1 METTTGEISQ
11 TANSMTEGTPQND
24 EGEIEFDID
33 GNSFNFQW
41 AELAPPSGVVA
52 ANY

>member
-1 METTTGEISQ
+1 MNKEAVHGLRE
-11 TANSMTEGTPQND
+11 QND

-41 AELAPPSGVVA
+41 AELAPPSVVVA
-52 ANY
+52 ANYIF

>member
-1 METTTGEISQ
+1 MNKEAVRGLQE
-11 TANSMTEGTPQND
+11 QND

-52 ANY
+52 ENYSR

>member
-1 METTTGEISQ
+1 MNKEAVHGLRE
-11 TANSMTEGTPQND
+11 QND